1 MSVIRSHCAGK
12 WPRCRSSASSGYD
25 VRTHRKHYGQWT
37 DEAGLDAAFGA
48 ANDSCICKYIVHKLC
63 VLIQYNIAPVYGE
76 AGFNVGNQRCRDLR
90 LPCDGRLDDFRQSLL
105 LSCDEAELAVEFR
118 PGRPV

>member
-1 MSVIRSHCAGK
+1 M
-12 WPRCRSSASSGYD
+12 
-25 VRTHRKHYGQWT
+25 
-37 DEAGLDAAFGA
+37 
-48 ANDSCICKYIVHKLC
+48 NSCICKYIVQKLC
-63 VLIQYNIAPVYGE
+63 VPIQYDIATVYGE

-90 LPCDGRLDDFRQSLL
+90 LPCDDRLDDFRQSLL

>member
-1 MSVIRSHCAGK
+1 M
-12 WPRCRSSASSGYD
+12 
-25 VRTHRKHYGQWT
+25 
-37 DEAGLDAAFGA
+37 AA
-48 ANDSCICKYIVHKLC
+48 
-63 VLIQYNIAPVYGE
+63 VYGE

-90 LPCDGRLDDFRQSLL
+90 LPCDDRLDDFRQSLL